1 MNEPS
6 QRIQNSLCSADSPLL
21 SSPQRLQQ
29 LVHGF
34 PAAIRRLFFR
44 ELLYK
49 ITFLWRCCKCHAV
62 FVTHAGLPCTPLTNT
77 ASVFHAWVPPTLKQR
92 SPGRNVNGAQRSQL
106 AFFSES
112 NPAPRALLLF
122 SSQGPTRKKQR
133 GRGSQHS
140 EMSELMLVVPL
151 RTSLSPHREF
161 SPVLFTRSDQHPSAA
176 ASNLVLFGGSN
187 DGEIGTCHWRFQMRR
202 SCWARTTIY
211 PGDWFFSLDLKDAY
225 FYVQI
230 APYHRQ
236 FLRFAFEGV
245 AYQYTVLPFG
255 LSLAPSLLRSA

>member
-1 MNEPS
+1 MS
-6 QRIQNSLCSADSPLL
+6 LSSLC
-21 SSPQRLQQ
+21 
-29 LVHGF
+29 
-34 PAAIRRLFFR
+34 
-44 ELLYK
+44 
-49 ITFLWRCCKCHAV
+49 
-62 FVTHAGLPCTPLTNT
+62 
-77 ASVFHAWVPPTLKQR
+77 
-92 SPGRNVNGAQRSQL
+92 SQL

-140 EMSELMLVVPL
+140 EMSELMLAVPL

-161 SPVLFTRSDQHPSAA
+161 SPVLFTCSDQHPSAA

-225 FYVQI
+225 FYIQI

-255 LSLAPSLLRSA
+255 LSLATRTFTKCLNYLDDWLIFAQSESLALSKCFKGCWASWPQHLQYFSWACFSTG